1 MQEGCLGVGAW
12 VGELVALG
20 LRVLLS
26 TGWPMPQIQLAVK
39 EDR

>member
-1 MQEGCLGVGAW
+1 MGG
-12 VGELVALG
+12 LVVWG

-26 TGWPMPQIQLAVK
+26 KGWPVPRVQLAVK

>member
-1 MQEGCLGVGAW
+1 MGG
-12 VGELVALG
+12 LVVWG

-26 TGWPMPQIQLAVK
+26 RGWPGPLIQLAVE